1 MAKRSKRAKAA
12 AGTKA
17 DPERRAAVVEEGTGA
32 SMGARASLGNG
43 AVAGD
48 GATVGAGAVA
58 GEGLAPGM
66 NSKREQLTRRIFLGV
81 QVALAVIPIAF
92 FAMGGVATGTLLTPS
107 GLQQLVEASPA
118 AGVSLLAA
126 FAQPFVAY
134 LLHIVRRHYER
145 GDFGYAAGNLAGLI
159 CAEML
164 MQNMMGIVGVAV
176 LLWRVWPRCSGNIG
190 SWAARRGV
198 GGVAADVSG
207 ALVMLALAALVAFA
221 SWRIG

>member
-1 MAKRSKRAKAA
+1 MAKRSKRTKAA

-17 DPERRAAVVEEGTGA
+17 DPERRAAVVEEGTDA
-32 SMGARASLGNG
+32 SMGERAVSGNSVACG
-43 AVAGD
+43 A
-48 GATVGAGAVA
+48 GATVG
-58 GEGLAPGM
+58 ERLAPGM

-81 QVALAVIPIAF
+81 QVALVVIPIAY
-92 FAMGGVATGTLLTPS
+92 FALSGVATGTLLTPS
-107 GLQQLVEASPA
+107 GLQQLMEANPVAS
-118 AGVSLLAA
+118 VSLLAA
-126 FAQPFVAY
+126 FLQPFVAY
-134 LLHIVRRHYER
+134 FLHIVYRHYER

-190 SWAARRGV
+190 SWVARRGV

>member
-1 MAKRSKRAKAA
+1 MAKRSKRVRAA

-17 DPERRAAVVEEGTGA
+17 DPERHAAVVEGGTDTA
-32 SMGARASLGNG
+32 LGARAAQGNG
-43 AVAGD
+43 AVPG
-48 GATVGAGAVA
+48 VGVA
-58 GEGLAPGM
+58 ASEGLAPGM
-66 NSKREQLTRRIFLGV
+66 NSKRERLTRRIFLGV
-81 QVALAVIPIAF
+81 QVALVVIPIAY
-92 FAMGGVATGTLLTPS
+92 FAMGGVATGTLFTPS
-107 GLQQLVEASPA
+107 GLQQLVEANPA
-118 AGVSLLAA
+118 ASVSLLAA

-134 LLHIVRRHYER
+134 LLHIVYRHYER
-145 GDFGYAAGNLAGLI
+145 GDFGYVVGNLTGLI

-176 LLWRVWPRCSGNIG
+176 LLWRVWPRCSGTIG

-207 ALVMLALAALVAFA
+207 ALAVLALAALVAFA